1 MRLLALILAALG
13 ALVTLALA
21 LRQPSTPPSGRAQQ
35 AGCEAEL
42 RACRAQGQWAAER
55 VLRCL
60 ADGPAD

>member
-1 MRLLALILAALG
+1 MRLLAITLAALG

-21 LRQPSTPPSGRAQQ
+21 LQQPSSPTPRRAPQFD
-35 AGCEAEL
+35 CEAEL

-60 ADGPAD
+60 ADGP